1 MPTPSTCPVLDP
13 RLTDEQAARLHAA
26 RALVDAALA
35 PRHLAGLAVARARA
49 RRPPVLLPELGVGA
63 QDLVVRG
70 AAGPRPARRYVPD
83 ELRQSATVLFLH
95 GGGWALGDLDTDDLL
110 CRRLA
115 AATGATVLSL
125 SYRLAPEH
133 PWPAALDDASAVLE
147 ALAAGRVPGLTG
159 PLVVA
164 GHGAG
169 GQLAAVLALRART
182 GRVPPLAH
190 VLLLCPLLDDDLDR
204 DSHRRYGQGLG
215 LSVDDLAWFWRMH
228 VPDRAARHRS
238 DVVPVRTGDLAGCA
252 STTVVVA
259 GADPV
264 RDEGLAF
271 ASALARADVDVREV
285 LVEGV
290 PHAFLTTPG
299 VAAGERAVLEAARH
313 LTATLS
319 ADRVLDL
326 RESVPQPR

>member
-1 MPTPSTCPVLDP
+1 VLDP
-13 RLTDEQAARLHAA
+13 RLTDEQAAQAFAA
-26 RALVDAALA
+26 RALVDGSLT

-49 RRPPVLLPELGVGA
+49 CRPAPSRPDLGVRTE
-63 QDLVVRG
+63 DLAVRG
-70 AAGPRPARRYVPD
+70 AAGPRPARLYVPE

-95 GGGWALGDLDTDDLL
+95 GGGWALGDLDSDDLL

-115 AATGATVLSL
+115 AAAGVTVLSL

-182 GRVPPLAH
+182 GQVPPLAH
-190 VLLLCPLLDDDLDR
+190 QLLFCPLLDDDLDR
-204 DSHRRYGQGLG
+204 DSHRLFGDGLG
-215 LSVDDLAWFWRMH
+215 LSVADLAWFWRMY
-228 VPDRAARHRS
+228 VPDRATRHRS
-238 DVVPVRTGDLAGCA
+238 DVAPARATDLTGCA
-252 STTVVVA
+252 PTTVVVA

-271 ASALARADVDVREV
+271 AAALRAAGVDAREV

-290 PHAFLTTPG
+290 PHDVLTTPG
-299 VAAGERAVLEAARH
+299 VVAGERAVLAAADH

-319 ADRVLDL
+319 ATRVLDL
-326 RESVPQPR
+326 REAVPQPR

>member
-1 MPTPSTCPVLDP
+1 MPTSPVLDP
-13 RLTDEQAARLHAA
+13 RLTDGEAAQLHAA
-26 RALVDAALA
+26 RALVDASLT

-49 RRPPVLLPELGVGA
+49 RHPRTDGAAPAGVRT
-63 QDLVVRG
+63 QDLSVRG
-70 AAGPRPARRYVPD
+70 AAGPRPARLYVPD
-83 ELRQSATVLFLH
+83 ELEQSATVLFLH
-95 GGGWALGDLDTDDLL
+95 GGGWALGDLDTDELL

-115 AATGATVLSL
+115 AEAGVTVLSL

-133 PWPAALDDASAVLE
+133 PWPAALDDAAAVLE

-182 GRVPPLAH
+182 GQVPPLTHA
-190 VLLLCPLLDDDLDR
+190 LLFCPLLDDALDR
-204 DSHRRYGQGLG
+204 DSHRRYGDGLG
-215 LSVDDLAWFWRMH
+215 LSVDDLAWFWRMY
-228 VPDRAARHRS
+228 VPDRATRHRS
-238 DVVPVRTGDLAGCA
+238 DVAPARARDLAGCA
-252 STTVVVA
+252 PTTVVVA

-271 ASALARADVDVREV
+271 AAALRAAGVDAREV

-290 PHAFLTTPG
+290 PHDVLATPG
-299 VAAGERAVLEAARH
+299 LAAGERAVRTAAAH

-319 ADRVLDL
+319 AERVLDL
-326 RESVPQPR
+326 REGVPQPR

>member
-1 MPTPSTCPVLDP
+1 MTACPVLDP
-13 RLTDEQAARLHAA
+13 RLTDPQAAQVHAA
-26 RALVDAALA
+26 RALLDASLV

-49 RRPPVLLPELGVGA
+49 RRTAEAGPDLDVHRR
-63 QDLVVRG
+63 DLVVRG
-70 AAGPRPARRYVPD
+70 GAGPRPARLYVPAGP
-83 ELRQSATVLFLH
+83 EPAATVLFLH

-115 AATGATVLSL
+115 AAAGVAVLSL

-133 PWPAALDDASAVLE
+133 PWPAALDDACAVLE
-147 ALAAGRVPGLTG
+147 ALAAGRVPGPTG

-169 GQLAAVLALRART
+169 GQLAAVLALSART
-182 GRVPPLAH
+182 GRVPPLVH
-190 VLLLCPLLDDDLDR
+190 QLLLCPLLDDDLDR

-215 LSVDDLAWFWRMH
+215 LSVDDLAWFWRMY
-228 VPDRAARHRS
+228 VPDRAARHRPDVAPARARDVS
-238 DVVPVRTGDLAGCA
+238 GVVP
-252 STTVVVA
+252 TTVVVA

-264 RDEGLAF
+264 RDEGLAY
-271 ASALARADVDVREV
+271 AATLRSAGVDVREV

-290 PHAFLTTPG
+290 PHDVLTTPG
-299 VAAGERAVLEAARH
+299 VPAGERVVRAAAEH

-319 ADRVLDL
+319 APRVLDL
-326 RESVPQPR
+326 REGVAQPR